1 MELVSTLKTLFFFY
15 FYQTFS
21 VETQSDYYNYG
32 YLSALNSVVS
42 LNEKKITSMI
52 EVMILSHKLAHI
64 RLI

>member
-42 LNEKKITSMI
+42 LNEKKDYFNDWSDDFKSQTCTY
-52 EVMILSHKLAHI
+52 
-64 RLI
+64 

>member
-42 LNEKKITSMI
+42 LNEKKDYFND
-52 EVMILSHKLAHI
+52 
-64 RLI
+64 